1 MLVCVG
7 RIPGR
12 FIMKK
17 LLAVILVAVVAAVTQ
32 ARETAAPNIVLILAD
47 DLGWGDLSCYQPG
60 NAYQTPR
67 IDRIAREGL
76 RMTNAHAPHSVCSPT
91 RYAVLTGRYCW
102 RTFLREGV
110 LPGYAKPLISER
122 RMTLA
127 SLLKEHGYTT
137 GAFGKWHIGM
147 GWTPVAGDPGD
158 FHYGSQIHAAA
169 DALAAISQ
177 RVDHKAPIEGG
188 PTAIGFDTFFGT
200 PSNRGRIPVFVR
212 DDRIVGSPER
222 NTSGMMQDPAM
233 RADTVDD
240 LYAEEAVHF
249 IEEAVE
255 QQKPFFVY
263 LPLNAIHGAVKT
275 PKEFKGKTGVT
286 DRTDKCL
293 WLDRSVGSVL
303 DVLDRSGQTEN
314 TLLIFTSDN
323 GPFATRGADLK
334 KGHDASGPYRG
345 FKTDAWDG
353 GTRVPFLV
361 RWPGKVE
368 PGRVS
373 DRLLSL
379 SDMMATFAGVMDQPL
394 PDWAGED
401 SFNQL
406 PVLLNEVAPAAR
418 DSMITQSYTGILSIR
433 RGKWK
438 LIVDTKGSGGFFKYS
453 PGVLRHET
461 MAPWRTDMSQS
472 GQLYDMEKDPYETT
486 DLYEQHPEVVDELKL
501 LLRKQI
507 TRGRSRPLQQR

>member
-1 MLVCVG
+1 L
-7 RIPGR
+7 
-12 FIMKK
+12 
-17 LLAVILVAVVAAVTQ
+17 
-32 ARETAAPNIVLILAD
+32 
-47 DLGWGDLSCYQPG
+47 
-60 NAYQTPR
+60 
-67 IDRIAREGL
+67 
-76 RMTNAHAPHSVCSPT
+76 
-91 RYAVLTGRYCW
+91 
-102 RTFLREGV
+102 
-110 LPGYAKPLISER
+110 
-122 RMTLA
+122 
-127 SLLKEHGYTT
+127 
-137 GAFGKWHIGM
+137 
-147 GWTPVAGDPGD
+147 
-158 FHYGSQIHAAA
+158 
-169 DALAAISQ
+169 
-177 RVDHKAPIEGG
+177 
-188 PTAIGFDTFFGT
+188 
-200 PSNRGRIPVFVR
+200 
-212 DDRIVGSPER
+212 
-222 NTSGMMQDPAM
+222 
-233 RADTVDD
+233 
-240 LYAEEAVHF
+240 
-249 IEEAVE
+249 
-255 QQKPFFVY
+255 
-263 LPLNAIHGAVKT
+263 
-275 PKEFKGKTGVT
+275 
-286 DRTDKCL
+286 
-293 WLDRSVGSVL
+293 
-303 DVLDRSGQTEN
+303 
-314 TLLIFTSDN
+314 TSDN

-406 PVLLNEVAPAAR
+406 PVLLNEGAPAAR